1 LSIPDQRPFAFD
13 WVLWF
18 QWMLATSVGWVLGR
32 FLLPNLAF
40 VVIGIAMGIMQWFV
54 LKDRVRNSVWWIIAT
69 TVGWL
74 LGSTI
79 AMFLLPDGSEFLAG
93 LLIGTTTGIAQWLIL
108 KSELYLAGW
117 WVIASII
124 AWTTGLFLLPG
135 LFLSGVMA
143 GVITGFALALLMNFP
158 KPEPGQISEVLR

>member
-1 LSIPDQRPFAFD
+1 M
-13 WVLWF
+13 LWF

-93 LLIGTTTGIAQWLIL
+93 LLIGTTTGIAQ
-108 KSELYLAGW
+108 
-117 WVIASII
+117 
-124 AWTTGLFLLPG
+124 
-135 LFLSGVMA
+135 
-143 GVITGFALALLMNFP
+143 
-158 KPEPGQISEVLR
+158 